1 MENKKIC
8 IIDYGMGNL
17 RSVQKAFESFGATCI
32 ITSNSEEILNSNGVI
47 LPGVGAFPDAMD
59 NIKKLKIDATL
70 NEAVKKNIPILGICL
85 GMQLLFDE
93 SDEVRNTKG
102 LGLIKGKIKK
112 FKIDLKVPHMGWNN
126 LNIIK
131 SSPILEGVKN
141 NSYVYFV
148 HSYYAEM
155 NEENINGETLYGV
168 NVPAVVSNGNIF
180 GTQFHPE
187 KSGDSGIQMLK
198 NFWKLCD

>member
-1 MENKKIC
+1 MKSKKIS
-8 IIDYGMGNL
+8 IVDYGMGNI
-17 RSVQKAFESFGATCI
+17 RSVQKAFESFGATCN
-32 ITSNSEEILNSNGVI
+32 ITSDEDEILSSNGII
-47 LPGVGAFPDAMD
+47 LPGVGAFPDAMA
-59 NIKKLKIDATL
+59 NIKEFKIDVTL
-70 NEAVKKNIPILGICL
+70 QKAVKMNIPILGICL

-93 SDEVRNTKG
+93 SDEVKNTKG
-102 LGLIKGKIKK
+102 LGFIRGKIKK
-112 FKIDLKVPHMGWNN
+112 FQIDLKVPHMGWNN

-148 HSYYAEM
+148 HSYYADM
-155 NEENINGETLYGV
+155 DKENIDAITLYGV
-168 NVPAVVSNGNIF
+168 NVTAVVSNGNIF

-187 KSGDSGIQMLK
+187 KSGNPGIQMLK